1 MNLYIFDFHLI
12 TFLVVYIFLLLLTFI
27 IVKLRKDREH
37 YFLYYMFIIFYYQL
51 LFKVTMLPI
60 IIFKP
65 GELEQFRI
73 ATGGNINVLQTLPL
87 KTITEN
93 LSSRT
98 GLIQLVG
105 NLVLLMPLVFILKY
119 LTKKSH
125 SDKII
130 LLVTICVSIAIEC
143 IQYVN
148 VKITHFPSH
157 AVDIDDL
164 ILNVLG
170 SILALLLLKLLHK
183 MTPELIMRIRYSM
196 IVKENN

>member
-1 MNLYIFDFHLI
+1 MYIFDFHLI

-119 LTKKSH
+119 LTKKRR
-125 SDKII
+125 
-130 LLVTICVSIAIEC
+130 V
-143 IQYVN
+143 
-148 VKITHFPSH
+148 
-157 AVDIDDL
+157 
-164 ILNVLG
+164 
-170 SILALLLLKLLHK
+170 
-183 MTPELIMRIRYSM
+183 
-196 IVKENN
+196 

>member
-73 ATGGNINVLQTLPL
+73 ATGGNINVLQTIPL

-98 GLIQLVG
+98 GLIQVIG

-157 AVDIDDL
+157 AVDIDEL
-164 ILNVLG
+164 ILHVFR
-170 SILALLLLKLLHK
+170 SVIAMVLLKLLSK

>member
-125 SDKII
+125 SDKMI
-130 LLVTICVSIAIEC
+130 LLVTICVSIGIEC
-143 IQYVN
+143 IQYIN

-164 ILNVLG
+164 ILNVFG
-170 SILALLLLKLLHK
+170 SIIALVLLKLLNK
-183 MTPELIMRIRYSM
+183 MTPELIMRVRYSM

>member
-1 MNLYIFDFHLI
+1 
-12 TFLVVYIFLLLLTFI
+12 
-27 IVKLRKDREH
+27 
-37 YFLYYMFIIFYYQL
+37 MFIIFYYQL

-73 ATGGNINVLQTLPL
+73 ATGGNINVLRTLPL

-170 SILALLLLKLLHK
+170 SILALLLLKLLNK
-183 MTPELIMRIRYSM
+183 MTPELIMRVRYSM

>member
-27 IVKLRKDREH
+27 IAKLRKDREH

-60 IIFKP
+60 MIFKP

-73 ATGGNINVLQTLPL
+73 ATGGNINVLQTIPL

-93 LSSRT
+93 FSSRT
-98 GLIQLVG
+98 GLIQLIG

-125 SDKII
+125 SDKKI
-130 LLVTICVSIAIEC
+130 LLVTICVSIGIEC
-143 IQYVN
+143 IQYIN

-164 ILNVLG
+164 ILNVFG
-170 SILALLLLKLLHK
+170 SILALVLLKILNK

>member
-1 MNLYIFDFHLI
+1 MYIFDFHLI
-12 TFLVVYIFLLLLTFI
+12 TFLVVYIFLLLLSFI

-73 ATGGNINVLQTLPL
+73 ATGGNINVLRTLPL

-164 ILNVLG
+164 ILNVFG
-170 SILALLLLKLLHK
+170 SIIALVLLKLLNK
-183 MTPELIMRIRYSM
+183 MTPELIMRVRYSM

>member
-1 MNLYIFDFHLI
+1 MYIFDFHLI

-73 ATGGNINVLQTLPL
+73 ATGGNINVLQTIPL

-93 LSSRT
+93 LFSRT

-125 SDKII
+125 SDKMI
-130 LLVTICVSIAIEC
+130 LLVTICVSIGIEC
-143 IQYVN
+143 IQYIN

-164 ILNVLG
+164 ILNVFG
-170 SILALLLLKLLHK
+170 SIIALVLLKLLNK
-183 MTPELIMRIRYSM
+183 MTPELIMRVRYSM

>member
-27 IVKLRKDREH
+27 IAKLRKDREH

-60 IIFKP
+60 MIFKP

-73 ATGGNINVLQTLPL
+73 ATGGNINVLQTIPL

-130 LLVTICVSIAIEC
+130 LLVTICVSIGIEC
-143 IQYVN
+143 IQYIN

-164 ILNVLG
+164 ILNVFG
-170 SILALLLLKLLHK
+170 SILALVLLKILNK
-183 MTPELIMRIRYSM
+183 MAPELLMWIRYSM

>member
-27 IVKLRKDREH
+27 IAKLRKDREH

-60 IIFKP
+60 MIFKP

-73 ATGGNINVLQTLPL
+73 ATGGNINVLQTIPL

-130 LLVTICVSIAIEC
+130 LLVTICVSIGIEC
-143 IQYVN
+143 IQYIN

-164 ILNVLG
+164 ILNVFG
-170 SILALLLLKLLHK
+170 SILALVLLKILNK
-183 MTPELIMRIRYSM
+183 MAPELIMWIRYSM

>member
-1 MNLYIFDFHLI
+1 MYIFDFHLI

-27 IVKLRKDREH
+27 IAKLRKDREH

-60 IIFKP
+60 MIFKP

-73 ATGGNINVLQTLPL
+73 ATGGNINVLQTIPL

-93 LSSRT
+93 FSSRT
-98 GLIQLVG
+98 GLIQLIG

-125 SDKII
+125 SDKKI
-130 LLVTICVSIAIEC
+130 LLVTICVSIGIEC
-143 IQYVN
+143 IQYIN

-164 ILNVLG
+164 ILNVFG
-170 SILALLLLKLLHK
+170 SILALVLLKILNK